1 MHYTSC
7 NAGDA
12 GLIAELGRS
21 PGEEKGRTTHSR
33 ILAWEILAGY
43 SPWGCKGGT

>member
-1 MHYTSC
+1 MHHTAY

-21 PGEEKGRTTHSR
+21 PGERKSRTTQSS
-33 ILAWEILAGY
+33 ILAWKILVGY
-43 SPWGCKGGT
+43 SPLGCKGGT